1 MAGNT
6 LNRVMDR
13 RKKLVRNAPTM
24 KVINQSAFKI
34 AGYKHHLSYGI
45 WMFSALTFV
54 LLFLK
59 APASNWV
66 PMLAVALL
74 LGGVYWRWTFLSNQ
88 VGDARISDYVLSDAV
103 DLAWLE
109 WARDLEPQVD
119 ALLEKRRPDRRYTA
133 RDFQH
138 AYRCHAYYWADLPKR
153 APYYGD
159 SDRCFD
165 DLEKRREPQRRAR
178 AERNQADERV

>member
-66 PMLAVALL
+66 PMLVVTLL

-88 VGDARISDYVLSDAV
+88 VGDARISGQTCPSAHLTTAIQIDVLMIWKNAESPNDV
-103 DLAWLE
+103 LAQSGIKQMSAFE
-109 WARDLEPQVD
+109 
-119 ALLEKRRPDRRYTA
+119 
-133 RDFQH
+133 
-138 AYRCHAYYWADLPKR
+138 
-153 APYYGD
+153 G
-159 SDRCFD
+159 
-165 DLEKRREPQRRAR
+165 
-178 AERNQADERV
+178 